1 MNYTYEAMLALIQQN
16 KNPYTLQF
24 YKPERYSAYL
34 ELAFDCINET
44 TIEEGQKV
52 PVNPY
57 YRYHEIFKEMFVN
70 EEYEPLKQQIFDILL
85 HMNFQVDRYAGMNK
99 HAFYI
104 LFMEAACEKGYYGE
118 TVKNIWKHLLRE
130 EKRKI
135 AEKLLLQY
143 KTGSSVANYK
153 DMIVMF
159 FEKGSVYENRYKQNE
174 LLVYTAVKKNN
185 RKIKILE
192 ILEELFLPIQYETQI
207 YWKNH
212 FGIISVDETMELD
225 RIELY

>member
-1 MNYTYEAMLALIQQN
+1 M
-16 KNPYTLQF
+16 
-24 YKPERYSAYL
+24 
-34 ELAFDCINET
+34 
-44 TIEEGQKV
+44 
-52 PVNPY
+52 
-57 YRYHEIFKEMFVN
+57 
-70 EEYEPLKQQIFDILL
+70 
-85 HMNFQVDRYAGMNK
+85 
-99 HAFYI
+99 
-104 LFMEAACEKGYYGE
+104 
-118 TVKNIWKHLLRE
+118 KNIWKHLLRE

-159 FEKGSVYENRYKQNE
+159 FEKGSVYENRYTQNE